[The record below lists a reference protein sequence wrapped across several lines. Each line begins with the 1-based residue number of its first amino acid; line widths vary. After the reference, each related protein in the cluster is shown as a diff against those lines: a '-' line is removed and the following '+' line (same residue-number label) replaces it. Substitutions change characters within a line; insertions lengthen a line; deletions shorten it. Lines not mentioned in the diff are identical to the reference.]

1 MANEI
6 LLTKDK
12 HIMCPVAVAAI
23 HLGIKTDP
31 LNKWIK
37 LHDFPK
43 EESKVD
49 LAELLKARRETAE
62 KQKQDLSDTEK
73 KLKAEAKYKN
83 EKAKQEEMIT
93 LQMMGELIPQEQVK
107 DSLEML
113 FLDIRQTLLTVPD
126 NIKTRVYGIDP
137 DIATECEEVANEII
151 TKVLTRLA
159 SGNNIVS
166 ADNVGTKPK
175 KRYIKRSTGVPTATT
190 ADGE

>member
-6 LLTKDK
+6 FLTKDK

-73 KLKAEAKYKN
+73 KLKAEAKYKS

-107 DSLEML
+107 DS
-113 FLDIRQTLLTVPD
+113 LDIRQTLLTVPD

-137 DIATECEEVANEII
+137 DIATECEEVASEII

-159 SGNNIVS
+159 SGNNIGR
-166 ADNVGTKPK
+166 AENVGTKPK
-175 KRYIKRSTGVPTATT
+175 KRYTKRTT
-190 ADGE
+190 SISAAAAADSE

>member
-1 MANEI
+1 MANELLLGKDNHI
-6 LLTKDK
+6 LCSAS
-12 HIMCPVAVAAI
+12 IAAKA
-23 HLGIKTDP
+23 LGITP
-31 LNKWIK
+31 QGLNKWIRENK
-37 LHDFPK
+37 FPK
-43 EESKVD
+43 NNGLVD
-49 LAELLKARRETAE
+49 FNGVLELRREQAE
-62 KQKQDLSDTEK
+62 QQAQDLSDTEK
-73 KLKAEAKYKN
+73 KLKAEAKYKS

-159 SGNNIVS
+159 GGDNIGR
-166 ADNVGTKPK
+166 AENVGTKPK
-175 KRYIKRSTGVPTATT
+175 KRYTKRTASISAAAT
-190 ADGE
+190 ADSE

>member
-12 HIMCPVAVAAI
+12 HIMCSIAVAAVQ
-23 HLGIKTDP
+23 LGITRVA
-31 LNKWIK
+31 LNSWIK
-37 LHDFPK
+37 DNSFPK
-43 EESKVD
+43 DGTRID
-49 LAELLKARRETAE
+49 LANLLLARRETAE

-73 KLKAEAKYKN
+73 KLKAEAKYKS

-175 KRYIKRSTGVPTATT
+175 KRYIKRSTGVPAATT
-190 ADGE
+190 ADSE

>member
-6 LLTKDK
+6 FLTKDK

-23 HLGIKTDP
+23 HLGITTDP

-43 EESKVD
+43 EASKVD

-62 KQKQDLSDTEK
+62 KQKADLSDTEK
-73 KLKAEAKYKN
+73 KLKAEAKYKS

-137 DIATECEEVANEII
+137 DIATECEEVASEII
-151 TKVLTRLA
+151 TKILTRLA
-159 SGNNIVS
+159 SGNNIGR
-166 ADNVGTKPK
+166 AENVGTKPK
-175 KRYIKRSTGVPTATT
+175 KRYTKRTT
-190 ADGE
+190 SVSAAAAADSE

>member
-6 LLTKDK
+6 ILTKDK
-12 HIMCPVAVAAI
+12 HILCPIAVAAVQF
-23 HLGIKTDP
+23 GITRQVMNTWVKD
-31 LNKWIK
+31 NS
-37 LHDFPK
+37 FPK
-43 EESKVD
+43 DGNLVD
-49 LAELLKARRETAE
+49 LTNLLLARRETAE
-62 KQKQDLSDTEK
+62 RQKQDLSDTEK
-73 KLKAEAKYKN
+73 KLQAEVKYKS

-159 SGNNIVS
+159 SGDNIGRAES
-166 ADNVGTKPK
+166 VGTKPK
-175 KRYIKRSTGVPTATT
+175 KRYTKRTASVSAAAT
-190 ADGE
+190 ADSQ

>member
-6 LLTKDK
+6 FLTKDK

-23 HLGIKTDP
+23 HLGIKTDQ

-43 EESKVD
+43 EASKVE

-62 KQKQDLSDTEK
+62 KQKADLSDTEK
-73 KLKAEAKYKN
+73 KLKAEAKYKS
-83 EKAKQEEMIT
+83 EKAKQEEMIS

-151 TKVLTRLA
+151 TKILTRLA
-159 SGNNIVS
+159 SGNIIGR
-166 ADNVGTKPK
+166 AENVGTKPK
-175 KRYIKRSTGVPTATT
+175 KRYTKRTT
-190 ADGE
+190 SVSAAAAADSK

>member
-12 HIMCPVAVAAI
+12 HIMCPIAVAAVQ
-23 HLGIKTDP
+23 LGITRVA
-31 LNKWIK
+31 LNSWIK
-37 LHDFPK
+37 DNSFPK
-43 EESKVD
+43 DGTLVD
-49 LAELLKARRETAE
+49 LANLLLARRETAE
-62 KQKQDLSDTEK
+62 KQKADLSDTEK
-73 KLKAEAKYKN
+73 KLKAEAKYKS

-159 SGNNIVS
+159 SGNNIGR
-166 ADNVGTKPK
+166 AENVGTKPK
-175 KRYIKRSTGVPTATT
+175 KRYTKRTASVSTAAAT
-190 ADGE
+190 DSE

>member
-12 HIMCPVAVAAI
+12 HIMCPIAVAAVQ
-23 HLGIKTDP
+23 LGITRVA
-31 LNKWIK
+31 LNTWIK
-37 LHDFPK
+37 DNSFPK
-43 EESKVD
+43 EGSRID
-49 LAELLKARRETAE
+49 LADLLLARRETAE
-62 KQKQDLSDTEK
+62 RQKQDLSDTEK
-73 KLKAEAKYKN
+73 KLKAEVKYKS

-159 SGNNIVS
+159 SGNNIGC
-166 ADNVGTKPK
+166 AANVGEKPK
-175 KRYIKRSTGVPTATT
+175 KRYTKRTASVSTATA
-190 ADGE
+190 ADSE

>member
-23 HLGIKTDP
+23 HLGITTDP

-43 EESKVD
+43 EASKVD

-62 KQKQDLSDTEK
+62 KQKADLSDTEK
-73 KLKAEAKYKN
+73 KLKAEAKYKS

-137 DIATECEEVANEII
+137 DIATECEEVASEII
-151 TKVLTRLA
+151 TKILTRLA
-159 SGNNIVS
+159 SGNNIGR
-166 ADNVGTKPK
+166 AENVGTKPK
-175 KRYIKRSTGVPTATT
+175 KRYTKRTT
-190 ADGE
+190 SVSAAAAADSE

>member
-6 LLTKDK
+6 FLTKDK

-23 HLGIKTDP
+23 HLGITTDP

-43 EESKVD
+43 EASKVD

-62 KQKQDLSDTEK
+62 KQKADLSDTEK
-73 KLKAEAKYKN
+73 KLKAEAKYKS

-137 DIATECEEVANEII
+137 DIATECEEVASEII
-151 TKVLTRLA
+151 TKILTRLA
-159 SGNNIVS
+159 SGNNIGR
-166 ADNVGTKPK
+166 AENVGTKPK
-175 KRYIKRSTGVPTATT
+175 KRYTKRATSVSAAAA
-190 ADGE
+190 ADSK